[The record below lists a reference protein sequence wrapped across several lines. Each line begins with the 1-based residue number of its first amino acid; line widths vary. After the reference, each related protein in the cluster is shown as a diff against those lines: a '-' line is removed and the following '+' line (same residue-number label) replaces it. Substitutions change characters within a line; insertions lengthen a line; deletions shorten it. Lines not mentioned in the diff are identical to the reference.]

1 MCIRDRVQ
9 LVHDDPPNLSL
20 ADLAQ
25 QLLKLRS
32 VGILAGIAFV
42 LKYPAGP
49 TFQFILAEVNL
60 TNALAKKSQRLA
72 AGTSK
77 AAGYAGGS

>member
-1 MCIRDRVQ
+1 MKQLHHICKVQNRAAYPVQ

-25 QLLKLRS
+25 QLLKLRP
-32 VGILAGIAFV
+32 VGIFAGIAFV
-42 LKYPAGP
+42 LKYPAAP

-60 TNALAKKSQRLA
+60 TFNADTVLAV
-72 AGTSK
+72 
-77 AAGYAGGS
+77 Y